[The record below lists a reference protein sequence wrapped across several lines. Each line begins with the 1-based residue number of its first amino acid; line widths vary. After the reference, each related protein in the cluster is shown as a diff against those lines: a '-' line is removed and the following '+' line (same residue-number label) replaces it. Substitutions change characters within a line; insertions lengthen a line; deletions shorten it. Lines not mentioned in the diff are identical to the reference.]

1 MRPGE
6 HRSEAE
12 ERSPSVTAG
21 AVLADV
27 ADTVLADW
35 VRRSVARFDLALS
48 NSSVTADAGEAARL
62 AVMGPLRALLALDID
77 AQRGTPLTVLRDA
90 VRFPTEVLRGAGVD
104 PVIRDPYDMQ
114 AFPDDIYGLKP
125 ATWADIHEDLA
136 DPGLR
141 WSVAK
146 AFEHRRRH
154 RPGDQ
159 RGSSPGL

>member
-1 MRPGE
+1 MNEEPI
-6 HRSEAE
+6 EAE
-12 ERSPSVTAG
+12 ESIDVPMAG

-27 ADTVLADW
+27 ADSVLVDW
-35 VRRSVARFDLALS
+35 VRRSVARFDAELS
-48 NSSVTADAGEAARL
+48 DAAVTSDAGEAARL

-77 AQRGTPLTVLRDA
+77 AQRGTPLTILRDA
-90 VRFPTEVLRGAGVD
+90 VRFPTQVLLDAGVA
-104 PVIRDPYDMQ
+104 PVARDPYDMQ

-154 RPGDQ
+154 RPSDQ
-159 RGSSPGL
+159 RGSSPGF

>member
-1 MRPGE
+1 MNEEPI
-6 HRSEAE
+6 EAE
-12 ERSPSVTAG
+12 EPIIVSVPG

-27 ADTVLADW
+27 AERALADW
-35 VRRSVARFDLALS
+35 VRRSVARFDVELS
-48 NSSVTADAGEAARL
+48 NATVTADAGEAARF

-77 AQRGTPLTVLRDA
+77 EQRGTPLTILREA
-90 VRFPTEVLRGAGVD
+90 VRFPTEVLRRAGVA
-104 PVIRDPYDMQ
+104 PVTRDPYEMQ

-125 ATWADIHEDLA
+125 ATWADIHDDLA

-154 RPGDQ
+154 RPRDQ
-159 RGSSPGL
+159 RGPSSGL